1 VTETKED
8 ELSDALTKQEIDDL
22 ADRWYKAL
30 DVHAPV
36 AELHAMMLDD
46 GNVMNWPELP
56 THGHAEFTV
65 WYEKVTRRFFDEVHT
80 IKSVDATIDGDRADV
95 KVVVN
100 WQASVWEP
108 PAPKSKLLHMDAYQ
122 TWEVVRSPE
131 TGKAVIKRYDVDS
144 FTELPDSAGGLG
156 VDPRDVLIAYYRSAN
171 AGDWQTWL
179 TLFQE
184 DVVID
189 EQLAGHVE
197 GLDILRGAIGG
208 MEKGYSRFQ
217 NVPKHMVCQG
227 NEAAVVSHISA
238 ANAAGEPI
246 EAEVTNYFQLRDGKI
261 AYMANFHDTRPFDP
275 FVTQDLS

>member
-1 VTETKED
+1 VSDTLAT
-8 ELSDALTKQEIDDL
+8 DALTAEEISDL
-22 ADRWYKAL
+22 ADRWYRAL

-36 AELHAMMLDD
+36 EELLPMLLDE
-46 GNVMNWPELP
+46 GNEMLWPEGP
-56 THGHAEFTV
+56 TRGHEEFKG

-80 IKSVDATIDGDRADV
+80 VKSVEPSIDGDRAEV

-108 PAPKSKLLHMDAYQ
+108 PSPKSKLLHMDAYQ
-122 TWEVVRSPE
+122 TWEVVRDPGS
-131 TGKAVIKRYDVDS
+131 GKAVIKRYAVDG
-144 FTELPDSAGGLG
+144 FEELPDSAGGLG
-156 VDPRDVLIAYYRSAN
+156 VDPRDVINAYYRSAN

-197 GLDILRGAIGG
+197 GLDILRGAIGA
-208 MEKGYSRFQ
+208 MEKGYSKFQ
-217 NVPKHMVCQG
+217 NVPKHVVCQG

-238 ANAAGEPI
+238 ANAAGVPI
-246 EAEVTNYFQLRDGKI
+246 EAEVTNYFRLEDGKI

-275 FVTQDLS
+275 FVNQDLS

>member
-1 VTETKED
+1 LSDPLTKE
-8 ELSDALTKQEIDDL
+8 EIDDL

-36 AELHAMMLDD
+36 TELHAMMTDD
-46 GNVMNWPELP
+46 GNDMEWPELP

-80 IKSVDATIDGDRADV
+80 IKSVEPTIDGDGQRADV

-100 WQASVWEP
+100 WKASVWEP
-108 PAPKSKLLHMDAYQ
+108 PAPKTITLHMDAYQ
-122 TWEVVRSPE
+122 TWEVVRDPA
-131 TGKAVIKRYDVDS
+131 TGKALINRYLVDS
-144 FTELPDSAGGLG
+144 FTEMPDSDGGLG

-217 NVPKHMVCQG
+217 NVPRQMVVQG
-227 NEAAVVSHISA
+227 NNAAVVSHISA

-246 EAEVTNYFQLRDGKI
+246 EAEVTNYFQFRDGKI
-261 AYMANFHDTRPFDP
+261 SYMANFHDTRPFDP
-275 FVTQDLS
+275 FVNQDLS

>member
-1 VTETKED
+1 V
-8 ELSDALTKQEIDDL
+8 SDALTKEEIDDL

-36 AELHAMMLDD
+36 EELHAMMLDQ
-46 GNVMNWPELP
+46 GNEMDWPEGP
-56 THGHAEFTV
+56 TRGHAEFTG
-65 WYEKVTRRFFDEVHT
+65 WYEKVIRRFFDEVHT
-80 IKSVDATIDGDRADV
+80 LKSVEPAIDGDRADV

-108 PAPKSKLLHMDAYQ
+108 PTPKSKLLHMDAYQ

-131 TGKAVIKRYDVDS
+131 SGKAVIKRYVVDS
-144 FTELPDSAGGLG
+144 FEEMPDSAGGLG
-156 VDPRDVLIAYYRSAN
+156 VDPRDVINAYYRSAN

-217 NVPKHMVCQG
+217 NVPKRIVCQG
-227 NEAAVVSHISA
+227 DEAAVMSHISA
-238 ANAAGEPI
+238 ANAAGVPI
-246 EAEVTNYFQLRDGKI
+246 EAEVANYFKLRDGKI
-261 AYMANFHDTRPFDP
+261 AYMQNYHDTVPFKP
-275 FVTQDLS
+275 FTEQKLD